1 MKGGNRNKQILT
13 EKPYRYK
20 VLTAVAASSQNHE
33 HRKNRKKM
41 TNKKL
46 DVSYYFYIQFS

>member
-20 VLTAVAASSQNHE
+20 VLTAVAATAKITNTE
-33 HRKNRKKM
+33 KIGKK
-41 TNKKL
+41 
-46 DVSYYFYIQFS
+46 